1 MSARNR
7 VVRAIWLCLFLIS
20 GVIVCAGS
28 NALTAFG
35 QTMSNAGMTDESFL
49 KQLQFRLLGPYRGG
63 RSAAVE
69 GVVGQPS
76 VFYMGSC
83 GGGVWRTNDGG
94 NTWNNISDGYFGG
107 SIGAVAVAPSDPK
120 TIYVGGGEK
129 TVRGNVSSGE
139 GMWKS
144 TDAGKSWQHVGLLD
158 TRHIARIRIHPQD
171 PNTVYVAAMGH
182 LYGPNEERG
191 VFRSRDGGQSWQ
203 RVLFVNP
210 DAGAVDLNLD
220 PLDPKVIY
228 ASTWRIRR
236 TPYSLESGG
245 DGSGLWKSAD
255 GGDTWTDITRNSGLP
270 QGDVGIIGVAASPVM
285 AGRVW
290 AIIESLEGG
299 LYRSDDGGQKWQK
312 INDDRE
318 LRQRAWYY
326 TRVYADPLD
335 ANTVYVLNVSFL
347 KSTDNGK
354 SFQSISTPHGDHHD
368 LWIDPQNSSR
378 MIVADDGGAQ
388 ISFNGG
394 ETFSSY
400 ENQPTAQFYRVTTD
414 NHFPYRIYGAQQD
427 NSTVRILHRT
437 DRGALDERSWE
448 STAGGESGHLAPDP
462 LNPDVVYGG
471 SYGGYLTREDH
482 RTGESRNINVWPD
495 NPMGY
500 GAGDLKYR
508 FQWNFPIF
516 FSPNNPR
523 QLYAA
528 ANVLFRTENEG
539 QTWQAISPDLTRND
553 PSKLGPSG
561 GPITKDNTSVEY
573 YATIFAAAES
583 HHAAGT
589 IWTGSD
595 DGLIHVT
602 VDDGKNWTNVTPA
615 EMPEWA
621 QINSVEVHPF
631 EPGGLYVAATRYKSD
646 DFQPLLFKTTD
657 YGRTWTKI
665 TTGIAPHHFTRV
677 IRADPVR
684 RGLLFAGTENGLYVS
699 LDDGQSW
706 RTFQNNL
713 PIVPVTDLAIKN
725 EDLIVATQGRSF
737 WILDDLTRLRQYQ
750 IQHLQSPV
758 HFLPTRPVYRMGGGS
773 GNATATAGANLRSE
787 VPLRFHIGNNINV
800 KETAASL
807 VVKDNQGVVIK
818 TYSTK
823 PQKGEDKLE
832 LKSGFN
838 ELGWNLRYAAAETF
852 DGMILWGGG
861 TQGPLAAPGKYLA
874 ELKVADHVVELP
886 FEILRDPRSTS
897 SDEDLKAQFD
907 FLISVRD
914 KLSETHRSIRQIREV
929 RSQLETFM
937 NRIKD
942 QESFKPIVES
952 GKQIVAKLTEIEEA
966 LYQTKNR
973 SGQDPLNYPIRL
985 NNRLSG
991 LVSVVASGNFR
1002 PADSAYQVRDLVVQ
1016 LIDEQL
1022 GKLRQILDQ
1031 DIPAFNNQV
1040 NELRVPVISIG
1051 DGK

>member
-1 MSARNR
+1 MFARFLVIR
-7 VVRAIWLCLFLIS
+7 IVWLCLLSSFGATLFD
-20 GVIVCAGS
+20 AG
-28 NALTAFG
+28 LTRNVQA
-35 QTMSNAGMTDESFL
+35 QSISNAGLTDETFL
-49 KQLQFRLLGPYRGG
+49 KQMQFRLIGPYRGG

-69 GVVGQPS
+69 GVAGQS
-76 VFYMGSC
+76 SLFYMGSC

-94 NTWNNISDGYFGG
+94 TTWNNISDGYFGG
-107 SIGAVAVAPSDPK
+107 SIGAIAVAPSDAK

-144 TDAGKSWQHVGLLD
+144 TDAGKTWQPTGLTD
-158 TRHIARIRIHPQD
+158 SRHIARIRIHPQD

-191 VFRSRDGGQSWQ
+191 VFRSRDGGQTWQ

-220 PLDPKVIY
+220 PLDPKIIY
-228 ASTWRIRR
+228 ATTWRIRR

-245 DGSGLWKSAD
+245 EGSGLWKSID
-255 GGDTWTDITRNSGLP
+255 GGDTWTDLTRNSGLP
-270 QGDVGIIGVAASPVM
+270 QGAVGIIGVSASPVQ

-299 LYRSDDGGQKWQK
+299 LFRSDDGGQKWQK

-326 TRVYADPLD
+326 TRVYADPQD

-354 SFQSISTPHGDHHD
+354 SFQSINTPHGDHHD
-368 LWIDPQNSSR
+368 LWIDPQNPAR

-388 ISFNGG
+388 VTFNGG
-394 ETFSSY
+394 ETFSTY

-427 NSTVRILHRT
+427 NSTIRIFHRT

-462 LNPDVVYGG
+462 LNPDIVYGG

-482 RTGESRNINVWPD
+482 RTGESRSINVWPD

-500 GAGDLKYR
+500 GAGDLKLR

-553 PSKLGPSG
+553 PTKLGPSG

-583 HHAAGT
+583 NHAAGT

-602 VDDGKNWTNVTPA
+602 VDDGKNWKNVTPP

-621 QINSVEVHPF
+621 QINSIEIHPF

-646 DFQPLLFKTTD
+646 DFQPLLFKTID

-706 RTFQNNL
+706 RSFQNNL

-750 IQHLQSPV
+750 IQQLQEPV
-758 HFLPTRPVYRMGGGS
+758 HFLPARPVYRMGGGS
-773 GNATATAGANLRSE
+773 GVATATAGANLKSE
-787 VPLRFHIGNNINV
+787 IPLRFHVGSSVNV
-800 KETAASL
+800 KEAAAKL
-807 VVKDNQGVVIK
+807 TIKDNQGLVIK
-818 TYSTK
+818 TFNTK
-823 PQKGEDKLE
+823 PQKGEDKFE

-874 ELKVADHVVELP
+874 ELTLADQVYALP
-886 FEILRDPRSTS
+886 FEILRDPRSNS

-929 RSQLETFM
+929 RGQLETFM

-942 QESFKPIVES
+942 QEAFKPIVES
-952 GKQIVAKLTEIEEA
+952 GKQIVAKLTEIEET

-1002 PADSAYQVRDLVVQ
+1002 PTDSSYQVRDLVVQ

-1022 GKLRQILDQ
+1022 AKLRQILEQ
-1031 DIPAFNNQV
+1031 DIPAFNQQV
-1040 NELRVPVISIG
+1040 NELRVPVISVG